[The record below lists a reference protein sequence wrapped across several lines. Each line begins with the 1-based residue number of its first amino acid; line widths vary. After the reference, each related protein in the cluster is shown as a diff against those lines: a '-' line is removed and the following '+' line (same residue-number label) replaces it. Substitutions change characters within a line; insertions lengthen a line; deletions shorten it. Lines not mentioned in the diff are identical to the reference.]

1 MGLRAEAGRGP
12 SREVVPA
19 RVTGTALDLSI
30 SLILLQ
36 DGVVNAAI
44 YALLALAMV
53 LLFTVTR
60 VIFVPIG
67 EFVSFGALTLAAL
80 EAGHMP
86 GTAWLL
92 VLFGLAAA
100 VATLWA
106 ERRNLT
112 TRIWL
117 KTLGET
123 IVLPA
128 AIVGLV
134 LLLAPLKPPQA
145 VQVALALLMT
155 APLGLY
161 MYATVYRPIAEASV
175 LVLLIV
181 SVALHI
187 ALVGLGLVF
196 FGAEGSR
203 TTALSEA
210 SLALGDLVV
219 SGQALSVLAVTAA
232 LIAGLYLFFERT
244 LIGKALQATAVNR
257 LGARLVGISPAFSG
271 RFAFGLAA
279 LIGTLGGILISPL
292 TTVYYDTGFIIGL
305 KGFVAAIIGGLVS
318 YPIAA
323 AAAILVGVIESFAS
337 FFASELKE
345 VIVFMIIVP
354 ILLIRSRGAL
364 VLEDEE

>member
-1 MGLRAEAGRGP
+1 MAGQQSGGPEARAGKAL
-12 SREVVPA
+12 
-19 RVTGTALDLSI
+19 LDLSI

-53 LLFTVTR
+53 LVFTVTR

-80 EAGHMP
+80 EAGRVP
-86 GTAWLL
+86 GTVWLL
-92 VLFGLAAA
+92 LLLGLASA
-100 VATLWA
+100 VVTLSA

-112 TRIWL
+112 ASVAL
-117 KTLGET
+117 GTLAET
-123 IVLPA
+123 VLLPA
-128 AIVGLV
+128 AIVALTV
-134 LLLAPLKPPQA
+134 WVAPQKPGQL
-145 VQVALALLMT
+145 VQVALALALT

-161 MYATVYRPIAEASV
+161 LYGSVYRPLAEASV

-181 SVALHI
+181 SVALHL
-187 ALVGLGLVF
+187 ALVGLGLIV

-203 TTALSEA
+203 TAALSSA
-210 SLALGDLVV
+210 NLRLGELLV
-219 SGQALSVLAVTAA
+219 SGQAVSVLAVTGA
-232 LIAGLYLFFERT
+232 LIVALYLFFDRT

-257 LGARLVGISPAFSG
+257 LGARLVGVSPNFSG

-292 TTVYYDTGFIIGL
+292 TTIYYDTGFIIGL

-318 YPIAA
+318 YPLAA
-323 AAAILVGVIESFAS
+323 AAALAVGVIESFAS
-337 FFASELKE
+337 FWASDLKE

-354 ILLIRSRGAL
+354 ILLVRSYGTT

>member
-1 MGLRAEAGRGP
+1 M
-12 SREVVPA
+12 
-19 RVTGTALDLSI
+19 GTALDLSI
-30 SLILLQ
+30 ALILLQ
-36 DGVVNAAI
+36 DGIVNAAI

-80 EAGHMP
+80 EAGQVP
-86 GTAWLL
+86 GTIWLL
-92 VLFGLAAA
+92 GIFGAAA
-100 VATLWA
+100 AIATLWA

-112 TRIWL
+112 GPTIAR
-117 KTLGET
+117 TLAET
-123 IVLPA
+123 VVLPA
-128 AIVGLV
+128 AIIALV
-134 LLLAPLKPPQA
+134 VWVAPQKPPHA
-145 VQVALALLMT
+145 VQIALALLLT

-187 ALVGLGLVF
+187 ALVGLALVF
-196 FGAEGSR
+196 FGPEGSR
-203 TTALSEA
+203 TAPLSDLR
-210 SLALGDLVV
+210 LALGPLTFG
-219 SGQALSVLAVTAA
+219 GQALSILAVTGG
-232 LIAGLYLFFERT
+232 LIAGLYLFFGRT

-257 LGARLVGISPAFSG
+257 LGARLVGISPSFSG
-271 RFAFGLAA
+271 RVAFGLAA
-279 LIGTLGGILISPL
+279 VIGTLGGILISPL
-292 TTVYYDTGFIIGL
+292 TTVYYDTGFLIGL

-318 YPIAA
+318 YPVAA
-323 AAAILVGVIESFAS
+323 LAAIAVGVIESFAS
-337 FFASELKE
+337 FLASDLKE

-354 ILLIRSRGAL
+354 ILFIRSRGAI

>member
-1 MGLRAEAGRGP
+1 
-12 SREVVPA
+12 
-19 RVTGTALDLSI
+19 LDLSI
-30 SLILLQ
+30 SLILIQ
-36 DGVVNAAI
+36 DGIVNAAI

-53 LLFTVTR
+53 LVFTVTR

-80 EAGHMP
+80 EAGRVP
-86 GTAWLL
+86 GTVWLL
-92 VLFGLAAA
+92 VLFGLAACA
-100 VATLWA
+100 ATLLA
-106 ERRNLT
+106 ERRTLT
-112 TRIWL
+112 GAAIL
-117 KTLGET
+117 KTLAET
-123 IVLPA
+123 VVFPA
-128 AIVGLV
+128 AIALLV
-134 LLLAPLKPPQA
+134 VWLAPTKPPQI
-145 VQVALALLMT
+145 VQIVLALLLT

-203 TTALSEA
+203 TAPLSDA
-210 SLALGDLVV
+210 RIVLDDLLV
-219 SGQALSVLAVTAA
+219 SGQALAILGVTAA
-232 LIAGLYLFFERT
+232 LIVALWLFFGRT

-271 RFAFGLAA
+271 RVAFGLAA
-279 LIGTLGGILISPL
+279 LIGTLGGILIAPL

-305 KGFVAAIIGGLVS
+305 KGFVAAIIGGMVS
-318 YPIAA
+318 YPVAA
-323 AAAILVGVIESFAS
+323 GAAILVGVIESFAS
-337 FFASELKE
+337 FLASELKE

-354 ILLIRSRGAL
+354 ILLVRSQRAV

>member
-1 MGLRAEAGRGP
+1 M
-12 SREVVPA
+12 
-19 RVTGTALDLSI
+19 DLSI
-30 SLILLQ
+30 FLILMQ
-36 DGVVNAAI
+36 DGIVNAAI

-53 LLFTVTR
+53 LVFTVTR

-80 EAGHMP
+80 EQGRTP
-86 GTAWLL
+86 GTVWLL
-92 VLFGLAAA
+92 AIFGAAAA

-106 ERRNLT
+106 ERRDLSVGFVL
-112 TRIWL
+112 R
-117 KTLGET
+117 TLAET
-123 IVLPA
+123 LLLPA
-128 AIVGLV
+128 VIIGLTV
-134 LLLAPLKPPQA
+134 FLAPLKPPHA
-145 VQVALALLMT
+145 VQIGLALALT
-155 APLGLY
+155 VPLGLY

-181 SVALHI
+181 SVALHLT
-187 ALVGLGLVF
+187 LVGLGLIF

-203 TTALSEA
+203 TAALSSQ
-210 SLALGDLVV
+210 SLVLGELTL
-219 SGQALSVLAVTAA
+219 SGQSIAVLSLTAI
-232 LIAGLYLFFERT
+232 LIAGLYGFFGFT
-244 LIGKALQATAVNR
+244 LVGKALQATAVNR

-271 RFAFGLAA
+271 RFAFAVAA

-292 TTVYYDTGFIIGL
+292 TTIYYDTGFIIGL

-318 YPIAA
+318 YPLAA
-323 AAAILVGVIESFAS
+323 GAAILVGVIESFAS

-354 ILLIRSRGAL
+354 ILLVRSQGSI

>member
-1 MGLRAEAGRGP
+1 M
-12 SREVVPA
+12 
-19 RVTGTALDLSI
+19 DLSI
-30 SLILLQ
+30 SLILIQ
-36 DGVVNAAI
+36 DGIVNAAI

-53 LLFTVTR
+53 LVFTVTR

-80 EAGHMP
+80 EAGRVP
-86 GTAWLL
+86 GTVWLL
-92 VLFGLAAA
+92 VLFGLAACA
-100 VATLWA
+100 ATLLA
-106 ERRNLT
+106 ERRTLT
-112 TRIWL
+112 GPVILR
-117 KTLGET
+117 TLAET
-123 IVLPA
+123 VILPA
-128 AIVGLV
+128 AIALLV
-134 LLLAPLKPPQA
+134 VWLAPTRPPQI
-145 VQVALALLMT
+145 VQIALALLLT

-203 TTALSEA
+203 TAPLSDA
-210 SLALGDLVV
+210 RIVLGDLLV
-219 SGQALSVLAVTAA
+219 SGQALSILAVTAA
-232 LIAGLYLFFERT
+232 LIVGLWLFFGRT
-244 LIGKALQATAVNR
+244 LVGKALQATAVNR

-271 RFAFGLAA
+271 RVAFGLAS
-279 LIGTLGGILISPL
+279 LIGTLGGILIAPL

-305 KGFVAAIIGGLVS
+305 KGFVAAIIGGMVS
-318 YPIAA
+318 YPVAA

-337 FFASELKE
+337 FLASELKE

-354 ILLIRSRGAL
+354 ILLVRSQRAV

>member
-1 MGLRAEAGRGP
+1 M
-12 SREVVPA
+12 
-19 RVTGTALDLSI
+19 DLSV
-30 SLILLQ
+30 SLILIQ
-36 DGVVNAAI
+36 DGIVNAAI

-53 LLFTVTR
+53 LVFTVTR

-80 EAGHMP
+80 EAGRVP
-86 GTAWLL
+86 GTVWLL
-92 VLFGLAAA
+92 GLFGLAAA

-106 ERRNLT
+106 ERRSLT
-112 TRIWL
+112 TPIVVR
-117 KTLGET
+117 TLAET

-128 AIVGLV
+128 AIVALV
-134 LLLAPLKPPQA
+134 VLVAPGKPPQL
-145 VQVALALLMT
+145 VQIALALLLT

-161 MYATVYRPIAEASV
+161 MYAAVYRPIAEASV

-203 TTALSEA
+203 TAPLSDA
-210 SLALGDLVV
+210 RIVLGDLLIG
-219 SGQALSVLAVTAA
+219 GQAIAILAVTAA
-232 LIAGLYLFFERT
+232 LIVGLYLFFGRT

-279 LIGTLGGILISPL
+279 LIGTVGGILISPL

-318 YPIAA
+318 YPVAA
-323 AAAILVGVIESFAS
+323 GAAILVGVIESFAS

-354 ILLIRSRGAL
+354 ILLVRSQGAL

>member
-1 MGLRAEAGRGP
+1 M
-12 SREVVPA
+12 
-19 RVTGTALDLSI
+19 DLSI
-30 SLILLQ
+30 FLILFQ

-53 LLFTVTR
+53 LVFTVTR

-80 EAGHMP
+80 EAGRTP
-86 GTAWLL
+86 GTIWLL
-92 VLFGLAAA
+92 VIFGLAAA
-100 VATLWA
+100 VVTLWGERANLTARVWLATLA
-106 ERRNLT
+106 
-112 TRIWL
+112 
-117 KTLGET
+117 ET
-123 IVLPA
+123 IALPA
-128 AIVGLV
+128 AIVALTV
-134 LLLAPLKPPQA
+134 ALAPAKPGQL
-145 VQVALALLMT
+145 VQVALALAVT
-155 APLGLY
+155 APLGIY
-161 MYATVYRPIAEASV
+161 IYGSVYRPLAEASV

-181 SVALHI
+181 SVALHLT
-187 ALVGLGLVF
+187 LVGLGLIF

-203 TTALSEA
+203 TTALSSA
-210 SLALGDLVV
+210 TLRLGELSV
-219 SGQALSVLAVTAA
+219 SGQSLSVLVVTAV
-232 LIAGLYLFFERT
+232 LIAALYLFFDRT

-257 LGARLVGISPAFSG
+257 VGARLVGISPSFSG

-279 LIGTLGGILISPL
+279 LIGTLGGILVSPL
-292 TTVYYDTGFIIGL
+292 TTIYYDTGFIIGL

-323 AAAILVGVIESFAS
+323 AAALVVGVIESFAS

-354 ILLIRSRGAL
+354 ILLVRSYGTT

>member
-1 MGLRAEAGRGP
+1 M
-12 SREVVPA
+12 
-19 RVTGTALDLSI
+19 DLSI
-30 SLILLQ
+30 SLILIQ
-36 DGVVNAAI
+36 DGIVNAAI

-53 LLFTVTR
+53 LVFTVTR

-80 EAGHMP
+80 EAGRVP
-86 GTAWLL
+86 GTVWLL
-92 VLFGLAAA
+92 VLFGLAACA
-100 VATLWA
+100 ATLLA
-106 ERRNLT
+106 ERRTLT
-112 TRIWL
+112 GAAIL
-117 KTLGET
+117 KTLAET
-123 IVLPA
+123 VVFPA
-128 AIVGLV
+128 AIALLV
-134 LLLAPLKPPQA
+134 VWLAPTKPPQI
-145 VQVALALLMT
+145 VQIVLALLLT

-203 TTALSEA
+203 TAPLSDA
-210 SLALGDLVV
+210 RIVLGDLLV
-219 SGQALSVLAVTAA
+219 SGQALAILGVTAA
-232 LIAGLYLFFERT
+232 LIVALWLFFGRT

-271 RFAFGLAA
+271 RVAFGLAA
-279 LIGTLGGILISPL
+279 LIGTLGGILIAPL

-305 KGFVAAIIGGLVS
+305 KGFVAAIIGGMVS
-318 YPIAA
+318 YPVAA
-323 AAAILVGVIESFAS
+323 GAAILVGVIESFAS
-337 FFASELKE
+337 FLASELKE

-354 ILLIRSRGAL
+354 ILLVRSQRAV

>member
-1 MGLRAEAGRGP
+1 M
-12 SREVVPA
+12 
-19 RVTGTALDLSI
+19 DLSI
-30 SLILLQ
+30 SLILIQ
-36 DGVVNAAI
+36 DGIVNAAI

-53 LLFTVTR
+53 LVFTVTR

-80 EAGHMP
+80 EAGRVP
-86 GTAWLL
+86 GTVWLL
-92 VLFGLAAA
+92 VLFGLAAG
-100 VATLWA
+100 VATLLA
-106 ERRNLT
+106 ERRTLSGAVV
-112 TRIWL
+112 L
-117 KTLGET
+117 KTLAET
-123 IVLPA
+123 VILPA
-128 AIVGLV
+128 VIALLV
-134 LLLAPLKPPQA
+134 VWLAPTKPPQI
-145 VQVALALLMT
+145 VQIALALLLT

-203 TTALSEA
+203 TAPLSDA
-210 SLALGDLVV
+210 RIVLGDLLVG
-219 SGQALSVLAVTAA
+219 GQALSILAVTAA
-232 LIAGLYLFFERT
+232 LIIGLWLFFGRT
-244 LIGKALQATAVNR
+244 LVGKALQATAVNR

-271 RFAFGLAA
+271 RVAFGLAA
-279 LIGTLGGILISPL
+279 LIGTLGGILIAPL

-305 KGFVAAIIGGLVS
+305 KGFVAAIIGGMVS
-318 YPIAA
+318 YPVAA

-337 FFASELKE
+337 FLASELKE

-354 ILLIRSRGAL
+354 ILLVRSQRAV

>member
-1 MGLRAEAGRGP
+1 M
-12 SREVVPA
+12 
-19 RVTGTALDLSI
+19 DLSI
-30 SLILLQ
+30 SLILIQ
-36 DGVVNAAI
+36 DGIVNAAI

-53 LLFTVTR
+53 LVFTVTR

-80 EAGHMP
+80 EAGRVP
-86 GTAWLL
+86 GTVWLL
-92 VLFGLAAA
+92 VLFGLAACA
-100 VATLWA
+100 ATLLA
-106 ERRNLT
+106 ERRTLT
-112 TRIWL
+112 GAAIL
-117 KTLGET
+117 KTLAET
-123 IVLPA
+123 VVFPA
-128 AIVGLV
+128 AIALLV
-134 LLLAPLKPPQA
+134 VWLAPTKPPQI
-145 VQVALALLMT
+145 VQIVLALLLT

-203 TTALSEA
+203 TAPLSDA
-210 SLALGDLVV
+210 RIVLGDLLV
-219 SGQALSVLAVTAA
+219 SGQALAILVVTAA
-232 LIAGLYLFFERT
+232 LILGLWLFFGRT

-271 RFAFGLAA
+271 RVAFGLAA
-279 LIGTLGGILISPL
+279 LIGTLGGILIAPL

-305 KGFVAAIIGGLVS
+305 KGFVAAIIGGMVS
-318 YPIAA
+318 YPVAA
-323 AAAILVGVIESFAS
+323 GAAILVGVIESFAS
-337 FFASELKE
+337 FLASELKE

-354 ILLIRSRGAL
+354 ILLVRSQRAV

>member
-1 MGLRAEAGRGP
+1 M
-12 SREVVPA
+12 
-19 RVTGTALDLSI
+19 DLSVA
-30 SLILLQ
+30 LILIQ
-36 DGVVNAAI
+36 DGIVNAAI

-53 LLFTVTR
+53 LVFTITR

-80 EAGHMP
+80 EAGRVP
-86 GTAWLL
+86 GTVWLL
-92 VLFGLAAA
+92 AIFGLAAA
-100 VATLWA
+100 VATFWTD
-106 ERRNLT
+106 RRNLSGIFIL
-112 TRIWL
+112 R
-117 KTLGET
+117 TLAET
-123 IVLPA
+123 VILPA
-128 AIVGLV
+128 AIIAIVV
-134 LLLAPLKPPQA
+134 FLAPQKPPQL
-145 VQVALALLMT
+145 VQIALALLLT

-161 MYATVYRPIAEASV
+161 MYATVYRPIASASV

-187 ALVGLGLVF
+187 ALVGLGLIF

-203 TTALSEA
+203 TAPLSEA
-210 SLALGDLVV
+210 RFVIGDLLV
-219 SGQALSVLAVTAA
+219 SGQAISVLAVTAA
-232 LIAGLYLFFERT
+232 IVVALYLFFDRT
-244 LIGKALQATAVNR
+244 LIGKSLQATAVNR
-257 LGARLVGISPAFSG
+257 LGARLVGISPSFSG

-292 TTVYYDTGFIIGL
+292 TTIYYDTGFIIGL

-318 YPIAA
+318 YPLAA
-323 AAAILVGVIESFAS
+323 GAAVLVGIIESFAS

-354 ILLIRSRGAL
+354 ILLVRSRGAL